1 MASEKSYWGYA
12 FLTIVVAGMA
22 LWGFQSI
29 LPDKIFPEFS
39 AAAKDHIVV
48 DEMMQKA
55 LDEKQTDDALVEQER
70 SANDSLSH
78 KEEEELPEQPD
89 PELPNKLLA
98 DDLSTA
104 QENYYLDHFYQQL
117 ALLEEAPEQHKVR
130 IAYFGDSMTDGDLIV
145 QDVRQFFQEKYG
157 GKGVGF
163 VPITSES
170 ATSRISVIHRF
181 SPNWKRDTYMRTYRD
196 QPTPPFGVSGQ
207 VFYAVDS
214 LAPNWV
220 QYASGQ
226 NPKNRLLPKPT
237 LYYGRSLNDSAF
249 VKAVLNQ
256 DTVTFPLAPD
266 KILNTLPLST
276 ADLNRVRLGFHQ
288 ADSIPIYG
296 VNMNASYGIQ
306 VDNFSNRGNSGLP
319 LSQLNTPL
327 MRAFEQEDIHYDLI
341 VLQYGTNVMSSER
354 LEYGWYAQSMGRV
367 VQHLRQAFPGT
378 SILVVSIADRSHKY
392 GHEMKTDSAVVPLL
406 QAQKAYATQAQTG
419 FVNLYELMGGRNSMV
434 EWVEKDPPKAN
445 KDYTHFNPW
454 GAKAVAKMIFNEI
467 EKGFEAYKEQVEQR
481 ELAAQREAE
490 RIKDSIRAQ
499 PDSVQKDSVVPP
511 KDPPSKMEKEP
522 SKDTLQNA
530 LR

>member
-1 MASEKSYWGYA
+1 MASKKSYWGYA
-12 FLTIVVAGMA
+12 FLTIVVASMA

-55 LDEKQTDDALVEQER
+55 LDEKQTDALVEQER
-70 SANDSLSH
+70 PVEDSLNQ
-78 KEEEELPEQPD
+78 KEAEGLQEPD
-89 PELPNKLLA
+89 PEIPNKLLA

-104 QENYYLDHFYQQL
+104 KENYYLDHFYQQL

-181 SPNWKRDTYMRTYRD
+181 SPNWKMDTYMKTYRD

-214 LAPNWV
+214 LAPHWV

-226 NPKNRLLPKPT
+226 NAKNRLLPQPT
-237 LYYGRSLNDSAF
+237 LYYGLSSNDSAV
-249 VKAVLNQ
+249 VKAVLNK
-256 DTVTFPLAPD
+256 DTVSFPLTPN

-276 ADLNRVRLGFHQ
+276 ADLNTVRLRFEQ
-288 ADSIPIYG
+288 ADSIPLYG
-296 VNMNASYGIQ
+296 VDMNASYGVQ

-327 MRAFEQEDIHYDLI
+327 MRAFGQEDIHYDLI

-354 LEYGWYAQSMGRV
+354 LEYGWYARSMGRV

-392 GHEMKTDSAVVPLL
+392 GNEMKTDSAVVPLL
-406 QAQKAYATQAQTG
+406 QAQKAYATEAQTG

-467 EKGFEAYKEQVEQR
+467 EEGFHAYKKQVEQH
-481 ELAAQREAE
+481 ELEVQREAE
-490 RIKDSIRAQ
+490 RRRDSLRARR
-499 PDSVQKDSVVPP
+499 DSLPIDSVVPP
-511 KDPPSKMEKEP
+511 KNPSSKTEKEP
-522 SKDTLQNA
+522 AKDTLQNA